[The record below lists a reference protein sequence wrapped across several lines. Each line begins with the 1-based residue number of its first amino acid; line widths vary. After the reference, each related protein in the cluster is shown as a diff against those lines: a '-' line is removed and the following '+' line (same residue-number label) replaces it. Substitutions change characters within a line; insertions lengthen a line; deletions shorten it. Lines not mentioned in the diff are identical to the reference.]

1 MSVRY
6 IFDLFADIRYSWV
19 LPFLPENQCAE
30 RERGHFEFSTM
41 FILYLCTQLG
51 NEFLVTFYTPRNSN
65 ASGIYRLGTNPNE
78 LEIPKQTIQ
87 YIEKGI

>member
-1 MSVRY
+1 M
-6 IFDLFADIRYSWV
+6 
-19 LPFLPENQCAE
+19 E

-65 ASGIYRLGTNPNE
+65 ASVSHHNVSYVM
-78 LEIPKQTIQ
+78 
-87 YIEKGI
+87 